1 MHPFFDSAFDRILS
15 GFPVCIGV
23 VAMADV
29 RNEEQIRYLLVC
41 SWLLTMSRAVIAPL
55 LVLTLGRQLRLDS
68 EQIGL
73 LLGAVLL
80 LSAVMG
86 LYGGHL
92 VDRWPRRP
100 VLWGAALLIAG
111 NYLVLPLSQQLWWTA
126 LALALSEI
134 GQAVHGI
141 AVKALISDLLPPER
155 RGKAFSL
162 RYTLA
167 NVGWAVGPLLC
178 SLLLGWNGNWPFWC
192 AIALAL
198 AGGLATPRG
207 GAAAPRAA
215 ADAPGAGFIDTLSR
229 LRQDR
234 VLVLFTLSC
243 ALANLVYARFSNYLP
258 LYLMQTLPE
267 VEVLRWMS
275 ALISCN
281 AVCVV
286 LLQYPLGRGLRPG
299 RLMPAIGAGFVLLGL
314 GTLGFGWMPGGL
326 WGMCAAMLVFSLG
339 EIVLVPAE
347 YLYIDAIAPEDCKG
361 IYYGAQNLASL
372 GGALGPMLAG
382 WVLARASAGLLFAG
396 MAAFCALA
404 WLLALRGET
413 LRRTRRGSRWQASVL
428 RA

>member
-1 MHPFFDSAFDRILS
+1 M
-15 GFPVCIGV
+15 
-23 VAMADV
+23 
-29 RNEEQIRYLLVC
+29 
-41 SWLLTMSRAVIAPL
+41 
-55 LVLTLGRQLRLDS
+55 
-68 EQIGL
+68 
-73 LLGAVLL
+73 
-80 LSAVMG
+80 
-86 LYGGHL
+86 
-92 VDRWPRRP
+92 
-100 VLWGAALLIAG
+100 
-111 NYLVLPLSQQLWWTA
+111 
-126 LALALSEI
+126 
-134 GQAVHGI
+134 
-141 AVKALISDLLPPER
+141 
-155 RGKAFSL
+155 
-162 RYTLA
+162 
-167 NVGWAVGPLLC
+167 GPLLC

-207 GAAAPRAA
+207 GAAAPRVA

-299 RLMPAIGAGFVLLGL
+299 RLMPAIGAGFILLGL

-372 GGALGPMLAG
+372 GARWDRCWLAG
-382 WVLARASAGLLFAG
+382 CWPARPPGCCSPEWRRSARWPGCWPCAARPCGGPGTAVAG
-396 MAAFCALA
+396 R
-404 WLLALRGET
+404 LRP
-413 LRRTRRGSRWQASVL
+413 
-428 RA
+428 